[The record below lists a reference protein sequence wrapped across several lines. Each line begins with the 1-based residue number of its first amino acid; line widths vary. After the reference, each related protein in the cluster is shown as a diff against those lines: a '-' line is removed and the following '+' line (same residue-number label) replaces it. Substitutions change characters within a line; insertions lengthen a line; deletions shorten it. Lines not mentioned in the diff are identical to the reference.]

1 MPPFA
6 HLALVTAEA
15 PRRDV
20 VDAFLAAV
28 RVAGRALLRR
38 ADGIEVFPPVPAT
51 LARRAGMERGQVLA
65 QSADRAAL
73 QRFLPQWRSAIG
85 ALPSRRVRWALDVDP
100 PGFA

>member
-1 MPPFA
+1 M
-6 HLALVTAEA
+6 
-15 PRRDV
+15 
-20 VDAFLAAV
+20 
-28 RVAGRALLRR
+28 
-38 ADGIEVFPPVPAT
+38 PAT

-73 QRFLPQWRSAIG
+73 QRFLPQWRSAID